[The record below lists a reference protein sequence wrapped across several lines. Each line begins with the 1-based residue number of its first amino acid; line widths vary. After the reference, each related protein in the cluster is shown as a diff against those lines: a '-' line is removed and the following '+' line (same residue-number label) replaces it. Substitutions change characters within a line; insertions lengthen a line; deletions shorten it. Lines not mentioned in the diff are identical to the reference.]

1 MNSRT
6 ISLLLALVSVAG
18 FYVYQNPWLIRIG
31 SPEPSAVAAR
41 DRTASLPLD
50 EETKAEIRHYFEGIT
65 VAPEENNLNYAI
77 QLDHGSGRPQISE
90 GNYREAYRTYQKV
103 LAISYQQGSLMGI
116 GLALIVLSEVAERGG
131 NQGEALRGAILG
143 YKMAEAMNNNEEK
156 GVAELRLAKLLKKQ
170 DRSLSMVWLLRAKES
185 LKGTRYQQDYVSLLS
200 DLAEN
205 LKAFGESKGASELY
219 EEAWESAQSLGN
231 SPSQKWPKWE
241 AGKDLADDLM
251 RSEQY
256 EKAAAVLQKTQSYFT
271 ESEKSTVAYT
281 RILHRLARIHASL
294 KENQEAGRH
303 YLSAYANYEV
313 TRADS
318 PGEEALAAL
327 DNGHKRL
334 IDDFVAYHLESKD
347 YAEAL
352 ALLESNKA
360 RTLNDILE
368 DPSYKQVASQ
378 WKEMERRHATEL
390 MALLENESEQLQ
402 PLQDD
407 QSLSQFLSLAKMQE
421 NERRTLQTRLQLR
434 DITVTRSL
442 SKEQVEDI
450 RHQLPP
456 DVAVLSF
463 FVQTSQV
470 SAFLITQQGIRYV
483 PLSLDA
489 AEMYRAAQL
498 LRVTLTNPYN
508 DFYREPAQKLFRKGL
523 APVIE
528 KLPAETRII
537 VYSPDGILSRIPLEV
552 LMDGE
557 RFLGERYAVYRVPS
571 LRYVSSIAG
580 VKAKPAQT
588 GVSCVDPEVYN
599 ARLPFQRETAE
610 TLQELYGRKV
620 IALSGSQCSESRLA
634 AAIRE
639 NTDPAFLHVGA
650 HGNFYPDSAMNSAI
664 WLSSEDGSGEAH
676 PWNARAMAT
685 VDMSHLDLVTL
696 SSCET
701 GLTDPAMQRD
711 VFGIARALFFAGARA
726 IIAPLW
732 VVHDQ
737 ATAELMQEFYQ
748 AYSTGTPAVLS
759 LQQAQQKLLKTSEYR
774 HPYYWSAFILTGALQ

>member
-6 ISLLLALVSVAG
+6 ILLLLALVSVAG
-18 FYVYQNPWLIRIG
+18 FYVYRNPWLMRIG
-31 SPEPSAVAAR
+31 SPEPSAVGVQ
-41 DRTASLPLD
+41 DKTASLPLD
-50 EETKAEIRHYFEGIT
+50 EQTKAEIRHYFEGISIT
-65 VAPEENNLNYAI
+65 PEENNLDHAI
-77 QLDHGSGRPQISE
+77 HLDHSVGRPQISE

-103 LAISYQQGSLMGI
+103 LAISYQQGSLMGVGI
-116 GLALIVLSEVAERGG
+116 ALLVLSEVAERGG
-131 NQGEALRGAILG
+131 NQGEAVRAVMLG

-156 GVAELRLAKLLKKQ
+156 GVTELRLARLLKKQ
-170 DRSLSMVWLLRAKES
+170 DRSLSMAWLLRAKES
-185 LKGTRYQQDYVSLLS
+185 LKGTRYKEDYVLLLS

-205 LKAFGESKGASELY
+205 LKAFGEGEGASELS
-219 EEAWESAQSLGN
+219 EEAWKSAQSLGDA
-231 SPSQKWPKWE
+231 PSQKWAKWE
-241 AGKDLADDLM
+241 AGKDFADDLM

-281 RILHRLARIHASL
+281 RILHRLARVHASL
-294 KENQEAGRH
+294 KENEEAGRH
-303 YLSAYANYEV
+303 YWSAYANYEV

-327 DNGHKRL
+327 DNGHKGL

-368 DPSYKQVASQ
+368 DPSYKQVATQ
-378 WKEMERRHATEL
+378 WKEMEQRHATEL
-390 MALLENESEQLQ
+390 MGLVENESELLE
-402 PLQDD
+402 PRQDE
-407 QSLSQFLSLAKMQE
+407 QSLSRFLALAKRQE
-421 NERRTLQTRLQLR
+421 DERRTLQARLQLR
-434 DITVTRSL
+434 DITGTRSL
-442 SKEQVEDI
+442 SKEQVEEL

-463 FVQTSQV
+463 FVRASQV
-470 SAFLITQQGIRYV
+470 SAFLITQQSIRYL
-483 PLSLDA
+483 PLSLNA
-489 AEMYRAAQL
+489 AELYRTAQQ
-498 LRVTLTNPYN
+498 LRVALTNPYN

-523 APVIE
+523 APVIKE
-528 KLPAETRII
+528 LAASTRII

-580 VKAKPAQT
+580 VKAKPAQA

-620 IALSGSQCSESRLA
+620 VALSGSQCSESRLA
-634 AAIRE
+634 GAIRE
-639 NTDPAFLHVGA
+639 NTDSAFLHVGA
-650 HGNFYPDSAMNSAI
+650 HGNFYPDTAMNSAI
-664 WLSSEDGSGEAH
+664 WLSSEDGGGEGH

-696 SSCET
+696 SSCEA
-701 GLTDPAMQRD
+701 GLTDPGKQRD

-726 IIAPLW
+726 IVAPLW
-732 VVHDQ
+732 AVHDQ
-737 ATAELMQEFYQ
+737 GTAELMQNFYQ

-759 LQQAQQKLLKTSEYR
+759 LQQAQKKLLETSEYR
-774 HPYYWSAFILTGALQ
+774 HPYYWAAFILTGAVQ